1 MTDQYTL
8 ELDLKDKTKLICR
21 PVKTDDMEELQKF
34 FTKFPTIDLQ
44 IYKDDVIKDERI
56 ESWFI
61 YSFNKKLKQ
70 LAIFKN
76 KEIIA
81 VGTLH
86 SEGIYWQNTGEI
98 KLLVDPGHR
107 RKNIG
112 SKMFNILLNEGL
124 KNGIQKLI
132 IRYTSDNTSIIK
144 ILQNYGFNPEVTL
157 NYYLENNEKSIHKD
171 LIIASLNIQD
181 WKRRFEFYRAFFN

>member
-1 MTDQYTL
+1 MTDQYPL

-21 PVKTDDMEELQKF
+21 PVKTDDIEELQNF
-34 FTKFPTIDLQ
+34 FTKIPTIDLQ
-44 IYKDDVIKDERI
+44 IFKDDVIKDERI
-56 ESWFI
+56 ENWFI

-98 KLLVDPGHR
+98 KLLVDPEHR

-132 IRYTSDNTSIIK
+132 IRYASDNTSIIK

-157 NYYLENNEKSIHKD
+157 NYYLEDNEKSIHRD

-181 WKRRFEFYRAFFN
+181 WKRKFEFYRAFFN

>member
-1 MTDQYTL
+1 MTDQYPL
-8 ELDLKDKTKLICR
+8 ELDLKDKNKLICR

-44 IYKDDVIKDERI
+44 IFKDDVIKDERI
-56 ESWFI
+56 ENWFI

-157 NYYLENNEKSIHKD
+157 NYYLEDNEKSIHRD